1 MKEEGNQDAGD
12 KKFQS
17 FFSGQSDELMFSRSL
32 LIPLLYL
39 FLLLLPILLP
49 PPRLGSEDPEK
60 WISVWGEKRR
70 LMTKVENPFSFFFV
84 GGGEDTLLFPEPE
97 KKPAIKTWVGTGG
110 EGGPFPPS
118 VVPVN

>member
-70 LMTKVENPFSFFFV
+70 LMTKVENPFSFFLL
-84 GGGEDTLLFPEPE
+84 GGERTHFCFPSQ
-97 KKPAIKTWVGTGG
+97 KK
-110 EGGPFPPS
+110 
-118 VVPVN
+118 NLR